1 MMYMLQLIQCKQISL
16 NKKKIEVIITGKTG
30 STVSFEE
37 SKDNTKVIMN
47 QQTWILGEIFG
58 TIGKEIRLTYPNTNQ
73 KRERLI
79 SPETKI
85 MPRHFSLP
93 ETNLVNKIKNPDK

>member
-1 MMYMLQLIQCKQISL
+1 MHTLQLSQCTQIIL
-16 NKKKIEVIITGKTG
+16 NKKQIEEIITGKTG

-58 TIGKEIRLTYPNTNQ
+58 TIGKEIRLTYPNTSQ
-73 KRERLI
+73 KREGLI

-85 MPRHFSLP
+85 MSRHFSLP
-93 ETNLVNKIKNPDK
+93 ETNLVNKIKNADK